1 MRIALLLVAATA
13 LRAPARHSATRA
25 SVATTRRGG
34 AAAVA
39 NATTTTL
46 RGGAI
51 DDKIAAAIDACR
63 AALEKRANNTKAAAA
78 LATLLRQTGDED
90 GALAA
95 LARAAAHGDAA
106 SAARWAVALEDRG
119 DDAGEAWR
127 LAWAHSGDVE
137 AFQRFVGYELRAKRF
152 ARARAV
158 VEARLAAEPT
168 CAAALE
174 LRATERRAA
183 GDAAEAARLYAEA
196 ADVAKRTG
204 GDAAGAALRC
214 ALGRAGAG
222 ELGAAAAAFQEA
234 LQLDAERAE
243 IWRELAFFLDEQRG
257 DRAGAVAALKRAV
270 DLDAGEGQGR
280 TRERNS
286 QLQRLR
292 SRPFS
297 TREGQARAQLAK
309 WTDGDEDWR
318 RAPLDASY
326 VSGLFDQFAKTFEQK
341 LVGDLSYRGHLQC
354 AGLLARSLPKRPGV
368 VAVDVGA
375 GTGLC
380 GAALRDALPIEEIVG
395 VDVSPRMLDAAR
407 EKGVYEDLVV
417 SDGAAYL
424 ATRGPGSVD
433 VLVAADVF
441 AYVGDC
447 AELFSAA
454 RRVLKADGR
463 FAFTLEER
471 ASGFGL
477 GDGGR
482 FAHSEAY
489 LRDAAAAAGLAV
501 IDVERAVM
509 RTQRGADV
517 NVLVVALA
525 PAVEVRDAAWLET
538 AE

>member
-95 LARAAAHGDAA
+95 LARAAAPATRRRQ
-106 SAARWAVALEDRG
+106 RWAVAPRT
-119 DDAGEAWR
+119 AATT
-127 LAWAHSGDVE
+127 
-137 AFQRFVGYELRAKRF
+137 
-152 ARARAV
+152 RARPGASPG
-158 VEARLAAEPT
+158 PT
-168 CAAALE
+168 
-174 LRATERRAA
+174 RATSRRSK
-183 GDAAEAARLYAEA
+183 G
-196 ADVAKRTG
+196 
-204 GDAAGAALRC
+204 
-214 ALGRAGAG
+214 
-222 ELGAAAAAFQEA
+222 
-234 LQLDAERAE
+234 
-243 IWRELAFFLDEQRG
+243 
-257 DRAGAVAALKRAV
+257 
-270 DLDAGEGQGR
+270 
-280 TRERNS
+280 
-286 QLQRLR
+286 
-292 SRPFS
+292 
-297 TREGQARAQLAK
+297 EGQARAQLAK

-395 VDVSPRMLDAAR
+395 ADVSPRMLDAA
-407 EKGVYEDLVV
+407 KGVYEDLVV

-447 AELFSAA
+447 AELFSA
-454 RRVLKADGR
+454 
-463 FAFTLEER
+463 
-471 ASGFGL
+471 
-477 GDGGR
+477 GG
-482 FAHSEAY
+482 
-489 LRDAAAAAGLAV
+489 
-501 IDVERAVM
+501 
-509 RTQRGADV
+509 
-517 NVLVVALA
+517 
-525 PAVEVRDAAWLET
+525 VRDAAWLET

>member
-1 MRIALLLVAATA
+1 MACGRMRIAALLLVAATA

-46 RGGAI
+46 RGGAT
-51 DDKIAAAIDACR
+51 DDKIATAIDACR
-63 AALEKRANNTKAAAA
+63 AALAKRANNTKAAAA

-137 AFQRFVGYELRAKRF
+137 AFRGLVGYELRAKRF
-152 ARARAV
+152 ARARAI
-158 VEARLAAEPT
+158 VEERLAAEPT

-204 GDAAGAALRC
+204 GDAAGAVLRC

-234 LQLDAERAE
+234 LQLDAERAD
-243 IWRELAFFLDEQRG
+243 IWRELAFFLDEKRG

-270 DLDAGEGQGR
+270 DLDAG
-280 TRERNS
+280 
-286 QLQRLR
+286 
-292 SRPFS
+292 
-297 TREGQARAQLAK
+297 EGQARAQLAK

-326 VSGLFDQFAKTFEQK
+326 VSGLFDQFANTFEQK

-417 SDGAAYL
+417 ADGAAYL

-447 AELFSAA
+447 AELFAAA

-489 LRDAAAAAGLAV
+489 LRDAAATAGLAV